1 MPGKGFPPAPTA
13 LKILRGNPGKRPLPK
28 REAKRQIAQQLQ
40 QFGMTPASRTK
51 IETVGPEEK
60 SGLEEFLGSGS

>member
-1 MPGKGFPPAPTA
+1 
-13 LKILRGNPGKRPLPK
+13 
-28 REAKRQIAQQLQ
+28 LQ

-51 IETVGPEEK
+51 VETVGPEEK